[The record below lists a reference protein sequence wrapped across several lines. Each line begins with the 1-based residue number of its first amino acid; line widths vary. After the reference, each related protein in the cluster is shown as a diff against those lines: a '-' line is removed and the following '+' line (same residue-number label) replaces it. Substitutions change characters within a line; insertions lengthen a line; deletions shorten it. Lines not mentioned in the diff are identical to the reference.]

1 MNFWCFLFLAFNSVE
16 FHFYKKKLSSNG
28 HLKSSN
34 GYICVQI
41 IRVVLGF
48 SLNDFV
54 LADEQFQPFLLR
66 YGCHCSRAIF
76 WLGKWLHCW
85 SMVWCVLEPKFGFA
99 STAGDALTLF
109 FSPSVLNRSPSPSPT
124 FALSQCFGKQE

>member
-1 MNFWCFLFLAFNSVE
+1 MFLAFGFVE
-16 FHFYKKKLSSNG
+16 FHFIKKKLSSNG

-41 IRVVLGF
+41 IKVVLGF

-54 LADEQFQPFLLR
+54 LPDEQSQPFLLR

-99 STAGDALTLF
+99 STAGDALTLHI
-109 FSPSVLNRSPSPSPT
+109 LLHY
-124 FALSQCFGKQE
+124 LSLGKQTSLPVI

>member
-1 MNFWCFLFLAFNSVE
+1 M
-16 FHFYKKKLSSNG
+16 
-28 HLKSSN
+28 
-34 GYICVQI
+34 
-41 IRVVLGF
+41 GF

-54 LADEQFQPFLLR
+54 LADEQSQPFLLR

-99 STAGDALTLF
+99 STAGDGLSDGN
-109 FSPSVLNRSPSPSPT
+109 FSNCNEYDSENYGRDLPSY
-124 FALSQCFGKQE
+124 

>member
-1 MNFWCFLFLAFNSVE
+1 MNFWCFLFFAFGSVE

-28 HLKSSN
+28 HLKSSD

-48 SLNDFV
+48 SLNDFI
-54 LADEQFQPFLLR
+54 LADEQSQPFLLR

-76 WLGKWLHCW
+76 WLGN
-85 SMVWCVLEPKFGFA
+85 G
-99 STAGDALTLF
+99 STAEAWFGVFWSQNLALPPLLEMLLGLF
-109 FSPSVLNRSPSPSPT
+109 EAIEVW
-124 FALSQCFGKQE
+124 